1 MTRARELSRLGNPN
15 IISADSDYNVGIGST
30 TPDAKLDVIGI
41 VSATSFYGDGS
52 GLTGVA
58 STDNIITSG
67 IVTITNATDSTS
79 TTTGALQVTGGI
91 GVGLSMTVGGDVSI
105 GGTVTYEDVTNI
117 DSVGIITARSG
128 IEIGASGVGGT
139 ITSVGNV
146 EFAGVTTARSG
157 IEIGASGVG
166 GTITS
171 VGNVEFA
178 GVTTSKGNL
187 NVGSAITA
195 YAATG
200 IVSATAFYGSGANLT
215 GISVDSTKIE
225 TGNTKVETIDTG
237 SDGHVKVTTE
247 GTERL
252 RVGEASALG
261 SGAHLIIEPDS
272 GIALR
277 WSTQYQLLTYANA
290 YQIYISDSGDDT
302 TGDGTS
308 SSPWRSLKK
317 ALDQVPKVLMW
328 NCYIEIQG
336 STFTDPAA
344 AYPYLRGISGPGSLY
359 IRKEGASGQ
368 VEYTKS
374 QYLTIEDC
382 HSRIYFYNIDFIT
395 LTGSTGFKIE
405 RCNYIKFDASC
416 SLEYQG
422 NNSAG
427 WGYQSGMWAL
437 STRQIEIRMN
447 VTLTSSSAGWLGGAF
462 VFESCPTVYW
472 DGDLTKSGA
481 QFTPHGIALTNG
493 SWIYL
498 SGDITNFAIGLS
510 MGVNHYGNS
519 TRVDGIIQ
527 ATTISDCVDGIKL
540 WRRSTLQ
547 NYSSSFSNNSSNDI
561 NSTDGF
567 LV

>member
-41 VSATSFYGDGS
+41 VSATAFYGDGS

-128 IEIGASGVGGT
+128 IEFGA
-139 ITSVGNV
+139 
-146 EFAGVTTARSG
+146 A
-157 IEIGASGVG
+157 GVG

-200 IVSATAFYGSGANLT
+200 IVSATAFYGSGADLT

-237 SDGHVKVTTE
+237 SDGHVKITTE

-252 RVGEASALG
+252 RVGEASVLG
-261 SGAHLIIEPDS
+261 AGAHLIVEPSS
-272 GIALR
+272 GIAIR
-277 WSTQYQLLTYANA
+277 AGTSYPLLTYANS
-290 YQIYISDSGDDT
+290 YSIYVSDSGDDT

-308 SSPWRSLKK
+308 SSPWRSLYK
-317 ALDQVPKVLMW
+317 ACQQVPKVLMYH
-328 NCYIEIQG
+328 CYIEIQG
-336 STFTDPAA
+336 STFTDPTTSSAT
-344 AYPYLRGISGPGSLY
+344 LRGISGPGQLY
-359 IRKEGASGQ
+359 IRKEGGSGN
-368 VEYTKS
+368 VTYTKS
-374 QYLTIEDC
+374 SFISIEYC
-382 HSRIYFYNIDFIT
+382 QIQIFFYNIDFIT
-395 LTGSTGFKIE
+395 GTGNTGFLIY
-405 RCNYIKFDASC
+405 RSNYIYFSSNC

-427 WGYQSGMWAL
+427 WGYQSGLMAYY
-437 STRQIEIRMN
+437 TREINIFMN
-447 VTLTSSSAGWLGGAF
+447 ITLTSSSAGWLGGAF
-462 VFESCPTVYW
+462 VFNACTTVGFY
-472 DGDLTKSGA
+472 GDLTKSGA
-481 QFTPHGIALTNG
+481 QFTPHGIACING
-493 SWIYL
+493 TWIYQY
-498 SGDITNFAIGLS
+498 GDITNFANGLS

-519 TRVDGIIQ
+519 TRCDGVL
-527 ATTISDCVDGIKL
+527 AGCTISDCVDGVRL
-540 WRRSTLQ
+540 WRNSIIYPTGVS
-547 NYSSSFSNNSSNDI
+547 YSNNSSNNI

-567 LV
+567 VV